1 MVTIAFPVTTIYD
14 VMDYVAAWR
23 NVPAEVPSV
32 ALPPDLPG
40 PLRDLH
46 LRFGLLGTRAIR
58 VQRRRGGDLDWQEGI
73 FVNQDFLVPASNFP
87 RSTFVAKTGDF
98 QRQKLLTFVYENQG
112 CWYLHVPLNADHDP
126 PVLMSEDLKAL
137 KGCQQVANKLS
148 EFLAVFVLRET
159 IMGSPFLWVR
169 GGELNL
175 SSFKSRL
182 KPLLIGASYVYPE
195 LRHDFYIDEAGT
207 VLFMHEPN
215 CDNTWIASLS
225 SNLDSIVNDR
235 ADVQQI
241 NPR

>member
-1 MVTIAFPVTTIYD
+1 MITIAAPVTTVYD
-14 VMDYVAAWR
+14 VMDYVAAR
-23 NVPAEVPSV
+23 TNVPAKVPSI

-58 VQRRRGGDLDWQEGI
+58 IGDLDWQEGI
-73 FVNQDFLVPASNFP
+73 FVNQDFLVPASYYP
-87 RSTFVAKTGDF
+87 KSTFGAKNGDF
-98 QRQKLLTFVYENQG
+98 KGQRLLTFVHENQD
-112 CWYLHVPLNADHDP
+112 CWNLHVPLNAGDDP
-126 PVLMSEDLKAL
+126 PVLMSEDREAMQ
-137 KGCQQVANKLS
+137 GCQQVADKLS

-159 IMGSPFLWVR
+159 IMGSPFLWAR
-169 GGELNL
+169 GGELNT
-175 SSFKSRL
+175 SRFKLRL
-182 KPLLIGASYVYPE
+182 KPLLIGASYVHRE
-195 LRHDFYIDEAGT
+195 LRHDFYIDEMGT

-215 CDNTWIASLS
+215 CDNTWISSLS

>member
-73 FVNQDFLVPASNFP
+73 FVNQDFLVPASYFP
-87 RSTFVAKTGDF
+87 RSTFVAKTGDL

-126 PVLMSEDLKAL
+126 PVLMSEDLKAM

-159 IMGSPFLWVR
+159 IMGSPFLWAR